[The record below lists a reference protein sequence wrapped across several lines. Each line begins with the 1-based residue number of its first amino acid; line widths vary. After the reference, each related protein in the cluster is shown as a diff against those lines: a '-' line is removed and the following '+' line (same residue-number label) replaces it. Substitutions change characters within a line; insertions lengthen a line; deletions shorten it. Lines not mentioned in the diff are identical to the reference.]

1 MIKMSFFK
9 RRNNTNTKMSII
21 SYIAVCSFPVFVA
34 IVATI
39 GMIDYYNVKTFH
51 YNDGYILKIFKLIS
65 VSIFFSIANSIST
78 IYFDKRKINRKIE
91 QFKIEYNTNTINYS
105 EGSYIVNGI
114 DKKVIPDILNGV
126 KKRQTSEGKLT
137 SLDIQSI
144 SVIVKG
150 INMKKVEYNV
160 YCISLYQSGRR
171 ENVLFNFY
179 TINNGDLML
188 KHIDYPVNV
197 RQAEV

>member
-9 RRNNTNTKMSII
+9 RRKNVNKKMSIL
-21 SYIAVCSFPVFVA
+21 SYITICSFPVFVA
-34 IVATI
+34 IVTTI
-39 GMIDYYNVKTFH
+39 GMIDYYNVKIFH

-65 VSIFFSIANSIST
+65 VSIFFAIVNSIST
-78 IYFDKRKINRKIE
+78 IYLDKRKINKKIE
-91 QFKIEYNTNTINYS
+91 QFKMEYNTITM
-105 EGSYIVNGI
+105 SYGENFYIINGI
-114 DKKVIPDILNGV
+114 NEKAIPDILNGV
-126 KKRQTSEGKLT
+126 KKRQTNEGKLI

-150 INMKKVEYNV
+150 INMKKIEYSV

-171 ENVLFNFY
+171 ENISFDFY
-179 TINNGDLML
+179 TVNNGDLML